1 MKSVKKAIDPPKIN
15 PSLASY
21 LQRPEV
27 IAAAKKRLES
37 EKAAKARAAQDKGL
51 TLEGRINK
59 SLGDP
64 KDKAASLAQQYAQR
78 GEGPIDNVRHTSAGM
93 YTADAIANKLSP
105 LPVGPTTI
113 VPKIAGFVGS
123 NLAGLAHEAKAFVPS
138 LEGDYRNI
146 PAAARMTTEDMVNNF
161 VGSALSVNPFMTQKQ
176 KEALIVKLSNEN
188 KLPDGYEQIRA
199 EEPKNLYVKK
209 VKVKK
214 K

>member
-1 MKSVKKAIDPPKIN
+1 MKAVKKPVDPPKIN

-21 LQRPEV
+21 LQRPKV
-27 IAAAKKRLES
+27 VAAAKKRLDS
-37 EKAAKARAAQDKGL
+37 EKAAKSRAAQDNSL

-59 SLGDP
+59 ALGDP
-64 KDKAASLAQQYAQR
+64 KNKAAELAQQYAQR

-113 VPKIAGFVGS
+113 VPKIAGFLGS

-176 KEALIVKLSNEN
+176 KEALISKLSNEN